1 MSSEKKERRNV
12 NRIIIGIVALACFVL
27 LMYPLKSQA
36 VDKSDSL
43 KQSSEN
49 QNDNEEEQF
58 RESVD
63 NQKTVPSRW
72 NITDMDLSLEYDDR
86 YSLNKIKK
94 DWHIASIETKNV
106 YSTQVTAGYNTGKA
120 DTAVV
125 AEDKNSGTDI
135 VATGVGNAEIILVP
149 EKELELARSIL
160 NGTAGDENTGRVID
174 AIRINVTVKP
184 AKLTL
189 IYLAGQSNA
198 EGICSSNTGYLREE
212 SVACKE
218 GTVYSTYAPTNPL
231 SNSIAGISFSKYCTK
246 DNSADFVT
254 GSLTDDVSISGKE
267 LEYPLNILTADGD
280 GKTGPDSGLA
290 YEWNKLTGDKV
301 WIVNTAWYGTSI
313 NSWIPGGVCYER
325 TTAVA
330 RQVRKTYMAEIEAG
344 HYTSGQNLFFW
355 LQGETDKN
363 KSAEWYYNCFTTMYD
378 AMSQNLSLDALGI
391 IMVRSDEGSRKNS
404 DDISMSG
411 PRTAQYAAGNSR
423 DMQNVYIVSN
433 VNEQWITDK
442 QTEKYFSN
450 AYPGGNLSYPMQD
463 ADPKLPV
470 SVSQVHYDLHYSQ
483 IAHNENGITAAE
495 GMYKA
500 LYGTAEDTID
510 ISWHDRKGKNVTR
523 LTIDKGEEKTIVPV
537 ANPSYCAK
545 EVRYYTEG
553 SAVSFNEK
561 TGTVTARERGNATI
575 YAYGAKGEVLSKLQI
590 NVTDGSDMTAVAGD
604 YSGLFNYRGTWWY
617 LKNGYVQ
624 KDYVGVVSNK
634 NGWWYVENGKID
646 FTYNGFAQNS
656 NGWWYLEDGKVTFQN
671 NDITSGTVKGQS
683 GWWYVRNSKV
693 DFSCNS
699 VEKNENG
706 WWYVHNGKVD
716 FNYTGVAKN
725 KIGWWRILEGKVDF
739 SCNSVEKNENGW
751 WYLRNG
757 KVDFHYTGV
766 AKNKNGWW
774 KIEKGKVNFDFNGIA
789 ENANGKWYIR
799 NGKVDFTYSG
809 SFWWKNKKYVI
820 KNGAVKN

>member
-1 MSSEKKERRNV
+1 MSSEKKERRYV
-12 NRIIIGIVALACFVL
+12 NRIMIGICLLTFFVL
-27 LMYPLKSQA
+27 LLYPFGSQA
-36 VDKSDSL
+36 VDRTDGL
-43 KQSSEN
+43 PGQ
-49 QNDNEEEQF
+49 
-58 RESVD
+58 
-63 NQKTVPSRW
+63 W
-72 NITDMDLSLEYDDR
+72 NITDVDLQLEYDDR
-86 YSLNKIKK
+86 YSLKEIREG
-94 DWHIASIETKNV
+94 WQIASIETKNV
-106 YSTQVTAGYNTGKA
+106 YSTQVVSGYNTGKE
-120 DTAVV
+120 DSTVV
-125 AEDKNSGTDI
+125 VQDKNSGTDI
-135 VATGVGNAEIILVP
+135 VASGIGNAEIILVP
-149 EKELELARSIL
+149 ENQLELAKSVL
-160 NGTAGDENTGRVID
+160 NGTAEDKYTGR
-174 AIRINVTVKP
+174 AIESVRINVTVKP

-189 IYLAGQSNA
+189 MYLAGQSNA
-198 EGICSSNTGYLREE
+198 EGICSSNTGYRREE

-218 GTVYSTYAPTNPL
+218 GTVYSTYAPTNSL
-231 SNSIAGISFSKYCTK
+231 SNSIAGISFSKQCTK

-254 GSLTDDVSISGKE
+254 GSLTADVSISGKK
-267 LEYPLNILTADGD
+267 LEYPLNILTSAGD

-313 NSWIPGGVCYER
+313 NSWIPGGACYER

-510 ISWHDRKGKNVTR
+510 ISWHDRKGKSVTR

-553 SAVSFNEK
+553 TAVSFNEK

-575 YAYGAKGEVLSKLQI
+575 YAYAAKGEVLSKLQI
-590 NVTDGSDMTAVAGD
+590 NVTDGSDMTAVAVD

-716 FNYTGVAKN
+716 FGYTGVAKN
-725 KIGWWRILEGKVDF
+725 KNGWWRILEGKVDF

-766 AKNKNGWW
+766 AKNRNGWW
-774 KIEKGKVNFDFNGIA
+774 KIEKGKVNFNFNGIA
-789 ENANGKWYIR
+789 ENENGKWYIR
-799 NGKVDFTYSG
+799 NGKVDFNYSG

-820 KNGAVKN
+820 KNGAVQN